1 MDYEINKTKYVAL
14 VGHVQSGKT
23 NEELKYC
30 FQSTIIHKLPVIFIV
45 RNITADQLQLYHRIN
60 DFNNK
65 NNCNLI
71 CKILSHMNDID
82 NFLNNRGII
91 ILLCNCPQ
99 LKKIY

>member
-1 MDYEINKTKYVAL
+1 MVDYEINKSKYVTL
-14 VGHVQSGKT
+14 VGDVQSGKT

-30 FQSTIIHKLPVIFIV
+30 HESISIHKVPVIFIV

-91 ILLCNCPQ
+91 I
-99 LKKIY
+99 